1 MKLTTEPAEMR
12 KLITLLLR
20 EKKLV
25 RLGSD
30 SLFVHHQ
37 ELAKLTQQ
45 LKDLRGQKL
54 DVAGFKKLTGLSRK
68 YAIPLL
74 EHFDRERV
82 TRKQGEFRIVL

>member
-1 MKLTTEPAEMR
+1 MR

-37 ELAKLTQQ
+37 ALAKLTGQ
-45 LKDLRGQKL
+45 LHALREQKM
-54 DVAGFKKLTGLSRK
+54 DVAGFKELTGLSREVRHS
-68 YAIPLL
+68 AA
-74 EHFDRERV
+74 
-82 TRKQGEFRIVL
+82 

>member
-1 MKLTTEPAEMR
+1 MKLTIEQAEMR
-12 KLITLLLR
+12 KLITRLLR

-30 SLFVHHQ
+30 SLFVHQ
-37 ELAKLTQQ
+37 QALAKLTEQ
-45 LKDLRGQKL
+45 LQALRGQRL
-54 DVAGFKKLTGLSRK
+54 DVAGFKELTGLSRK

-74 EHFDRERV
+74 EYFDRERV